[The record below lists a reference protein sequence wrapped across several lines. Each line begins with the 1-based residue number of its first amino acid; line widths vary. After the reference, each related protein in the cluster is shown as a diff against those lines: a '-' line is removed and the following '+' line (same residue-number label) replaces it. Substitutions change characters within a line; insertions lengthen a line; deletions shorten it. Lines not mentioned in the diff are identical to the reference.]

1 MISDNTTQHNTTQ
14 HNTTQHKFRFFRAIL
29 TFIVAA
35 LVLSGCPTPEPDPP
49 DPTVPGTMAAP
60 TLESGNAILT
70 ATWTAPDDGGS
81 AITGYELQ
89 YRTGGGAWTDISGI
103 TSASRIITGLTNGN
117 TYEVQV
123 RAVNAQGPS
132 AWSKSAV
139 ATPVAVPAAPDAP
152 TLEAGNGEI
161 TATWTA
167 PKDNGGSAITEY
179 HVQRKLSADDWP
191 PDNTTSIA
199 AITVAAP
206 ATTHTIMNLENGM
219 SYDVRVR
226 AANAQGNGAWS
237 PSQSGGL
244 KFVGAYDESKN
255 FDSLDMAGAVISY
268 PYGIWSDETTMWV
281 ADTSDNRKIYAYKV
295 SDKTRMSGSDINLSY
310 QPLYIWSDGETMW
323 VTEGEY
329 GSHANIHAHNKMS
342 NGNFDPMP
350 DTNKSFTVS
359 GAPYPVSGVYSGTI
373 PAGIWSNGTTMWVA
387 DTNGSNKKIYAY
399 KLSTGEAD
407 SAKDI
412 NLSDN
417 LGRLEGIWSDG
428 TTLWILAD
436 VTIDDMGTDVM
447 RTRIAAYKMSDGTS
461 DPTKTF
467 TLNDIENTDNTGIW
481 SDGRTMWIA
490 SDVNGAGT
498 STTPPITAG
507 GAKLYAYTLF
517 EEIEE

>member
-1 MISDNTTQHNTTQ
+1 
-14 HNTTQHKFRFFRAIL
+14 
-29 TFIVAA
+29 
-35 LVLSGCPTPEPDPP
+35 
-49 DPTVPGTMAAP
+49 MAAP

-70 ATWTAPDDGGS
+70 AAWTAPDDGGS

-89 YRTGGGAWTDISGI
+89 YRTGGGAWTEMSSGI
-103 TSASRIITGLTNGN
+103 GTNTSHTITGLTNGN

-132 AWSKSAV
+132 AWSTSAT
-139 ATPVAVPAAPDAP
+139 ATPAAVPAAPDTP
-152 TLEAGNGEI
+152 TLESDTGQI
-161 TATWTA
+161 TATWIA
-167 PKDNGGSAITEY
+167 PDDGGSAITEY
-179 HVQRKLSADDWP
+179 HVQHKLSADDWP
-191 PDNTTSIA
+191 TDNTTSIS

-237 PSQSGGL
+237 PSQSAGL
-244 KFVGAYDESKN
+244 KFVGAYDESKD
-255 FDSLDMAGAVISY
+255 FDSLDMAGTVINS
-268 PYGIWSDETTMWV
+268 PYGIWSDGTTMWV
-281 ADTSDNRKIYAYKV
+281 ADLYSGNRKIYAYKM
-295 SDKTRMSGSDINLSY
+295 SDKTRMSGSDINVSY
-310 QPLYIWSDGETMW
+310 QPLSIWSDGETMW
-323 VTEGEY
+323 VVEGKY
-329 GSHANIHAHNKMS
+329 GSHANIHAHNRMS

-359 GAPYPVSGVYSGTI
+359 GAPYPVSGVYYSDII

-387 DTNGSNKKIYAY
+387 DTNGGNKKIYAY

-412 NLSDN
+412 NLSDD

-428 TTLWILAD
+428 TTLWIVDD
-436 VTIDDMGTDVM
+436 VTITDDMGTDVM
-447 RTRIAAYKMSDGTS
+447 RTRMAAYKMSDGTS

-467 TLNDIENTDNTGIW
+467 TLNDIENIDNTGIW

-490 SDVNGAGT
+490 SDVNGSGT

-517 EEIEE
+517 EEY